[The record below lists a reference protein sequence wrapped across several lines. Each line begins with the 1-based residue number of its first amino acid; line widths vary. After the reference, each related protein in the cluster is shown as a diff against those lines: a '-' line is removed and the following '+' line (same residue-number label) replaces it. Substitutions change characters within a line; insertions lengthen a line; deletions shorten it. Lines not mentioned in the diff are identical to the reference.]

1 MLSQALVVKV
11 RTPTNQAS
19 HMTTLFRYLA
29 KEIFKGT
36 ALLLLALLALFA
48 LFDLMAQLGEL
59 GKGNYGLTKLL
70 AYVSLLQPNN
80 LVVIF
85 PLAALMGTLLAISR
99 LSAQSEL
106 TVMRASGLS
115 LTRLA
120 VYAAIIGL
128 IFSGLIFLF
137 GEFVAP
143 ASEDAARRLKLSA
156 TSSMV
161 AQKFRSG
168 FWVKDDNSFVNIQTV
183 TPETQLFDMRIY
195 DFDANHRLASIS
207 IVKKAT
213 YQSNNRW
220 LLEDVEKTIFEGLP
234 ANGQTARIERQPK
247 ATWNSAM
254 TPDLMSVLRVSP
266 DSMSMT
272 NLSAYID
279 HLRDNKQNSTRYEW
293 AFWAK
298 LFQPAAVIIM
308 MLLAIPFAIQSTRAG
323 GVGARLLLGLMIGVG
338 FHFLNQLTS
347 HLTVLYNW
355 PPLLSASTP
364 VMIFLV
370 VALFLIGW
378 KENASWFLKRPA
390 K

>member
-1 MLSQALVVKV
+1 
-11 RTPTNQAS
+11 
-19 HMTTLFRYLA
+19 MTTLFRYLA

-183 TPETQLFDMRIY
+183 TPETQLLDMRIY

-323 GVGARLLLGLMIGVG
+323 GVGAKLLLGLMIGVG

-378 KENASWFLKRPA
+378 KENASWFLKQPA

>member
-1 MLSQALVVKV
+1 
-11 RTPTNQAS
+11 
-19 HMTTLFRYLA
+19 MTTLFRYVA
-29 KEIFKGT
+29 REIIWST

-59 GKGNYGLTKLL
+59 GKGNYSFTKLL
-70 AYVSLLQPNN
+70 AYVTLLQPNN
-80 LVVIF
+80 VVVVF
-85 PLAALMGTLLAISR
+85 PLAALMGTLLAVSR

-115 LTRLA
+115 LKRLA

-143 ASEDAARRLKLSA
+143 ASEDTARRLKLSA
-156 TSSMV
+156 TSNMV

-168 FWVKDDNSFVNIQTV
+168 FWVKDENSFVNIQTV
-183 TPETQLFDMRIY
+183 TPDTQLVDMRIY
-195 DFDANHRLASIS
+195 DFDVNHRLQSIS
-207 IVKKAT
+207 IVKKAI
-213 YQSNNRW
+213 YESNNRW
-220 LLEDVEKTIFEGLP
+220 LLEDVEKTIFDGAP
-234 ANGQTARIERQPK
+234 PGGQTARIEKQPK
-247 ATWNSAM
+247 ATWHSSM

-298 LFQPAAVIIM
+298 VFQPVAVIIM

-323 GVGARLLLGLMIGVG
+323 GVGAKLLLGVMIGVG
-338 FHFLNQLTS
+338 FYFLNQLTS
-347 HLTVLYNW
+347 HLTVLYSW
-355 PPLLSASTP
+355 PPLLSASAP
-364 VMIFLV
+364 VVVFLV
-370 VALFLIGW
+370 VALLLIGW
-378 KENASWFLKRPA
+378 KENTSWFARKVSA
-390 K
+390 

>member
-1 MLSQALVVKV
+1 MS
-11 RTPTNQAS
+11 
-19 HMTTLFRYLA
+19 TLFRYLA
-29 KEIFKGT
+29 KEIIWAT

-70 AYVSLLQPNN
+70 AYVTLLQPNN
-80 LVVIF
+80 VVVIF
-85 PLAALMGTLLAISR
+85 PLAALMGTLLAVSR

-115 LTRLA
+115 LKRLA
-120 VYAAIIGL
+120 GFAAIIGL
-128 IFSGLIFLF
+128 IFSAFIFLF

-143 ASEDAARRLKLSA
+143 ASEEAARRLKLSA
-156 TSSMV
+156 TSNMV
-161 AQKFRSG
+161 AQSFRSG
-168 FWVKDDNSFVNIQTV
+168 FWVKDEQSFVNIQTV
-183 TPETQLFDMRIY
+183 TPDTQLLGMRVY
-195 DFDANHRLASIS
+195 DFDAAHRLTSIS
-207 IVKKAT
+207 VVKKAV
-213 YQSNNRW
+213 YESNNRW
-220 LLEDVEKTIFEGLP
+220 RLEGVEKTIFADAAGG
-234 ANGQTARIERQPK
+234 GQTARIEQQPT
-247 ATWNSAM
+247 ALWHSSM

-308 MLLAIPFAIQSTRAG
+308 MLLAIPFAIQSTRGG
-323 GVGARLLLGLMIGVG
+323 GVGAKLLLGVMIGVG
-338 FHFLNQLTS
+338 FYFLNQLTS

-355 PPLLSASTP
+355 PPLLSASGP
-364 VMIFLV
+364 VLVFLV
-370 VALFLIGW
+370 VAVMLLSS
-378 KENASWFLKRPA
+378 KENGSWLRRTA
-390 K
+390 T

>member
-1 MLSQALVVKV
+1 
-11 RTPTNQAS
+11 
-19 HMTTLFRYLA
+19 MTTLFRYLA
-29 KEIFKGT
+29 KEILKGT

-70 AYVSLLQPNN
+70 AYVTLLQPNN

-115 LTRLA
+115 LKRLA

-128 IFSGLIFLF
+128 MFSGLIFLF

-143 ASEDAARRLKLSA
+143 ASEDAARHLKLSA
-156 TSSMV
+156 TSNMV

-168 FWVKDDNSFVNIQTV
+168 FWVKDENSFVNIQTV
-183 TPETQLFDMRIY
+183 TPETQLLDMRIY
-195 DFDANHRLASIS
+195 DFDANHRLTSIS

-213 YQSNNRW
+213 YEANNRW
-220 LLEDVEKTIFEGLP
+220 LLEDVEKTMFDGVP
-234 ANGQTARIERQPK
+234 AGGQTARIERQPK

-254 TPDLMSVLRVSP
+254 APDLMSVLRVSP

-308 MLLAIPFAIQSTRAG
+308 MLLAIPFAIQSTRVG
-323 GVGARLLLGLMIGVG
+323 GVGAKLLLGVMIGVG

-347 HLTVLYNW
+347 HLTVLYSW
-355 PPLLSASTP
+355 PPLLSASMP

-378 KENASWFLKRPA
+378 KENTSWFLKPVA